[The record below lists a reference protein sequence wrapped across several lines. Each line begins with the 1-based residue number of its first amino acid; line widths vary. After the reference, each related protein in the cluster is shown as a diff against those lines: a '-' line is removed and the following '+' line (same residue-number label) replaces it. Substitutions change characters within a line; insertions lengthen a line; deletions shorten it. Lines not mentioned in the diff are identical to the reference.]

1 MRRPIDRRA
10 FNIAYKEFLERCL
23 ADLEYDLSIVKS
35 DIDRL
40 SDQLRDLENE
50 KSELTDVGVLA
61 CCAYLIAGIKAN
73 GRNKSL
79 KASA

>member
-50 KSELTDVGVLA
+50 KSELTERIEEIRRELEGL
-61 CCAYLIAGIKAN
+61 
-73 GRNKSL
+73 ST
-79 KASA
+79 

>member
-1 MRRPIDRRA
+1 VRRPIDRRA

-23 ADLEYDLSIVKS
+23 ADLEYDLNIVKS

-50 KSELTDVGVLA
+50 KSELTERIEEIRRELEGL
-61 CCAYLIAGIKAN
+61 
-73 GRNKSL
+73 ST
-79 KASA
+79 